1 MKTRTKTKEFDYL
14 LRAGGVTK
22 KNITTRESDFPQWYQ
37 DVITAADLAENGPS
51 KGSMIIKPYGYAIWQ
66 NIQAELDKRI
76 REAGVPNL
84 YFPLFIPESLLK
96 KEANHIEGFAPE
108 VAVVTHAGGKELE
121 EKLIVRP
128 TSETIMYDS
137 FSRWIQSYRDLP
149 MLTNQWNNVV
159 RWELRP
165 RLFLRSTEFLW
176 QEGHTAH
183 ATQAEA
189 DEFAKLALGI
199 YQQVAEDVM
208 AISVLAGEKSEAER
222 FAGAHKTYTLEPMM
236 QDGKALQFATSH
248 NLGDN
253 FAKAFDIYYSDEK
266 GEQKPVWQTSWGMST
281 RSIGGLIMTH
291 SDDKGLVLPPNLA
304 PLKVVITTVGGVN
317 KEVENFANKIEEE
330 LDQTTLVDSRDIST
344 GEKLFSWEKRGIP
357 IRVEIGPRDI
367 EADQAIIVIRDTGEK
382 KTTKLSDVKAT
393 VTTELEAMQ
402 SRMLEKSKNL
412 RESNTVKCSTEEQA
426 IEAVKSNK
434 FAEVSFEVTAELEDK
449 LKKIHGITVRC
460 TPFNNPD
467 VTVLAKAY

>member
-1 MKTRTKTKEFDYL
+1 MKTKEFDYL
-14 LRAGGVTK
+14 LRSPVASK

-37 DVITAADLAENGPS
+37 DVISAADLAENGPS

-66 NIQAELDKRI
+66 NIQSELDKRI
-76 REAGVPNL
+76 RAIGVPNL

-96 KEANHIEGFAPE
+96 KEENHIEGFAPE
-108 VAVVTHAGGKELE
+108 VAVVTHAGGKDLE
-121 EKLIVRP
+121 EKLVVRP

-149 MLTNQWNNVV
+149 LLTNQWNNVV

-183 ATQAEA
+183 ATAAEA
-189 DEFAKLALGI
+189 DEFAKQALDI
-199 YQQVAEDVM
+199 YQEVAEDIM
-208 AISVLAGEKSEAER
+208 AISVVAGEKSEAER

-253 FAKAFDIYYSDEK
+253 FAKAFDIYYSDEN

-291 SDDKGLVLPPNLA
+291 GDDKGLVLPPNLA

-317 KEVENFANKIEEE
+317 NDVTNTGDKIAEG
-330 LDQTTLVDSRDIST
+330 LDQSTLVDSRDIST
-344 GEKLFSWEKRGIP
+344 GEKLYGWEKRGIP
-357 IRVEIGPRDI
+357 IRVEVGPRDI
-367 EADQAIIVIRDTGEK
+367 ESDQAIIVLRDTGEK
-382 KTTKLSDVKAT
+382 KTIKLDDLKSTITK
-393 VTTELEAMQ
+393 ELEAMQ
-402 SRMLEKSKNL
+402 LRLLEKSRSL
-412 RESNTVKCSTEEQA
+412 RESNTVKCSSEDET
-426 IEAVKSNK
+426 IEAIKGNK
-434 FAEVSFEVTAELEDK
+434 FAEVSFEVTADLEDK
-449 LKKIHGITVRC
+449 LKRIHGITVRC
-460 TPFNNPD
+460 TPFGDPK
-467 VTVLAKAY
+467 TTILAKAY

>member
-1 MKTRTKTKEFDYL
+1 MKTKEFDYL
-14 LRAGGVTK
+14 LRSGVSSK

-37 DVITAADLAENGPS
+37 DVISAAELAENGPS

-66 NIQAELDKRI
+66 NIQSELDKRI

-84 YFPLFIPESLLK
+84 YFPLFIPEGLLQ

-108 VAVVTHAGGKELE
+108 VAVVTHAGGKGLE
-121 EKLIVRP
+121 EKLVVRP

-149 MLTNQWNNVV
+149 LLTNQWNNVV

-183 ATQAEA
+183 PTQEEA
-189 DEFAKLALGI
+189 DKFARLALGI

-208 AISVLAGEKSEAER
+208 AISVLVGEKSEAER

-253 FAKAFDIYYSDEK
+253 FAKAFDIYYSDEN

-304 PLKVVITTVGGVN
+304 PLKVVITTVGA
-317 KEVENFANKIEEE
+317 KSQEVVDAADNIAKDIEESA
-330 LDQTTLVDSRDIST
+330 LVDSRDISV
-344 GEKLFSWEKRGIP
+344 GEKLYSWEKRGVP
-357 IRVEIGPRDI
+357 IRVEIGPRDL
-367 EADQAIIVIRDTGEK
+367 EASEVIVVLRDTGEK
-382 KTTKLSDVKAT
+382 KTVKLDDLKNTISK
-393 VTTELEAMQ
+393 ELQSMQ
-402 SRMLEKSKNL
+402 SRLLEKSKNL
-412 RESNTVKCSTEEQA
+412 RESNTVKCSTEEEA
-426 IEAVKSNK
+426 IEAIKENK
-434 FAEVSFEVTAELEDK
+434 FAEVSFKVTAELEDK

-460 TPFNNPD
+460 TPFANPES
-467 VTVLAKAY
+467 TVLAKAY

>member
-1 MKTRTKTKEFDYL
+1 MKTKEFDYL
-14 LRAGGVTK
+14 LRSGVSTK
-22 KNITTRESDFPQWYQ
+22 KNITTRENDFPQWYQ
-37 DVITAADLAENGPS
+37 DVISAADLAENGPS

-66 NIQAELDKRI
+66 NIQSELDKRI
-76 REAGVPNL
+76 RSAGVPNL

-96 KEANHIEGFAPE
+96 KEENHIEGFAPE

-149 MLTNQWNNVV
+149 LLTNQWNNVV

-183 ATQAEA
+183 ASANEA

-253 FAKAFDIYYSDEK
+253 FAKAFDIYYSDEN

-317 KEVENFANKIEEE
+317 KDVESAANDIAEE
-330 LDQTTLVDSRDIST
+330 LDQPTLVDDRDIST
-344 GEKLFSWEKRGIP
+344 GEKLYGWEKRGVP

-367 EADQAIIVIRDTGEK
+367 ESKQAILVIRDTGEK
-382 KTTKLSDVKAT
+382 KTVEITDIKST
-393 VTTELEAMQ
+393 VVEELESMQ
-402 SRMLEKSKNL
+402 SRLLDKSKNL
-412 RESNTVKCSTEEQA
+412 RESNTVKCSTEE
-426 IEAVKSNK
+426 EAVEAIKANK
-434 FAEVSFEVTAELEDK
+434 FAEVSFDVTAELEDK

-460 TPFNNPD
+460 TPFSNPD

>member
-1 MKTRTKTKEFDYL
+1 MKTKEFDYL

-22 KNITTRESDFPQWYQ
+22 KNITTRENNFPQWYQ

-84 YFPLFIPESLLK
+84 YFPLFIPESLLQ
-96 KEANHIEGFAPE
+96 KEASHIEGFAPE

-121 EKLIVRP
+121 EKLVVRP
-128 TSETIMYDS
+128 TSETIMYNS
-137 FSRWIQSYRDLP
+137 FSNWIQSYRDLP
-149 MLTNQWNNVV
+149 LLTNQWNNVV

-183 ATQAEA
+183 ATENEA
-189 DEFAKLALGI
+189 DEFAKLALDI
-199 YQQVAEDVM
+199 YRQVAEDVM
-208 AISVLAGEKSEAER
+208 AISVLTGEKSETER

-266 GEQKPVWQTSWGMST
+266 GDQKPVWQTSWGMST

-291 SDDKGLVLPPNLA
+291 GDDKGLVLPPNLA
-304 PLKVVITTVGGVN
+304 PLKVVITTVGGAN
-317 KEVENFANKIEEE
+317 KEVEDAAEKIVEE
-330 LDQTTLVDSRDIST
+330 LDQSALVDSRDIST
-344 GEKLFSWEKRGIP
+344 GEKLFSWEKRGVP
-357 IRVEIGPRDI
+357 IRIEIGPRDI
-367 EADQAIIVIRDTGEK
+367 EAKQAIMVLRDTGEK
-382 KTTKLSDVKAT
+382 KTIKLSDIKDT
-393 VTTELEAMQ
+393 ITSELEAMQ
-402 SRMLEKSKNL
+402 PRMLEKSKSL
-412 RESNTVKCSTEEQA
+412 RESNTVKCTTEEEA
-426 IEAVKSNK
+426 IEAIKNNK
-434 FAEVSFEVTAELEDK
+434 FAEVSFDVTAELEDK

-460 TPFNNPD
+460 TPFNDPG

>member
-1 MKTRTKTKEFDYL
+1 MKTKEFDYL
-14 LRAGGVTK
+14 LRSGVSTK

-37 DVITAADLAENGPS
+37 DVIGAADLAENGPS

-76 REAGVPNL
+76 RSAGVPNL

-96 KEANHIEGFAPE
+96 KEENHIEGFAPE

-149 MLTNQWNNVV
+149 LLTNQWNNVV

-183 ATQAEA
+183 ATAKEA

-199 YQQVAEDVM
+199 YQQVAEDIM

-253 FAKAFDIYYSDEK
+253 FAKAFDIYYSDEN
-266 GEQKPVWQTSWGMST
+266 GDQKPVWQTSWGMST

-317 KEVENFANKIEEE
+317 TDVESVANDIAEQ
-330 LDQTTLVDSRDIST
+330 LDQSTLVDDRDIST
-344 GEKLFSWEKRGIP
+344 GEKLYGWEKRGVP
-357 IRVEIGPRDI
+357 IRIEIGPRDI
-367 EADQAIIVIRDTGEK
+367 ESKQAIIVIRDTGEK
-382 KTTKLSDVKAT
+382 KIVKITDINNA
-393 VTTELEAMQ
+393 VKEELESMQ
-402 SRMLEKSKNL
+402 SRLLEKSKNL
-412 RESNTVKCSTEEQA
+412 RESNTVKCSTEE
-426 IEAVKSNK
+426 EAVEAIKASK

-460 TPFNNPD
+460 TPFSNSD

>member
-1 MKTRTKTKEFDYL
+1 
-14 LRAGGVTK
+14 
-22 KNITTRESDFPQWYQ
+22 
-37 DVITAADLAENGPS
+37 
-51 KGSMIIKPYGYAIWQ
+51 MIIKPYGYAIWQ

-76 REAGVPNL
+76 RSAGVPNL

-96 KEANHIEGFAPE
+96 KEENHIEGFAPE

-149 MLTNQWNNVV
+149 LLTNQWNNVV

-183 ATQAEA
+183 ATAKEA
-189 DEFAKLALGI
+189 DEFAELALGI
-199 YQQVAEDVM
+199 YQQVAEDIM

-222 FAGAHKTYTLEPMM
+222 FAGAHKTYTSEPMM
-236 QDGKALQFATSH
+236 LDVKALQFATSH

-253 FAKAFDIYYSDEK
+253 FAKAFDIYYSDEN

-304 PLKVVITTVGGVN
+304 PLKVVIT
-317 KEVENFANKIEEE
+317 
-330 LDQTTLVDSRDIST
+330 
-344 GEKLFSWEKRGIP
+344 P
-357 IRVEIGPRDI
+357 Y
-367 EADQAIIVIRDTGEK
+367 
-382 KTTKLSDVKAT
+382 
-393 VTTELEAMQ
+393 
-402 SRMLEKSKNL
+402 
-412 RESNTVKCSTEEQA
+412 
-426 IEAVKSNK
+426 
-434 FAEVSFEVTAELEDK
+434 VS
-449 LKKIHGITVRC
+449 
-460 TPFNNPD
+460 
-467 VTVLAKAY
+467 

>member
-1 MKTRTKTKEFDYL
+1 MKTKEFDYL
-14 LRAGGVTK
+14 LRSGGSSK

-37 DVITAADLAENGPS
+37 DVISVAELAENGPS

-66 NIQAELDKRI
+66 NIQSELDKRI
-76 REAGVPNL
+76 RSAGVPNL

-96 KEANHIEGFAPE
+96 KEENHIEGFAPE

-149 MLTNQWNNVV
+149 LLTNQWNNVV

-183 ATQAEA
+183 ATQEEA
-189 DEFAKLALGI
+189 DKFAKLALGI

-208 AISVLAGEKSEAER
+208 AISVLVGEKSEAER

-253 FAKAFDIYYSDEK
+253 FAKAFDIYYSDEN

-317 KEVENFANKIEEE
+317 KDVENVANGIAEE
-330 LDQTTLVDSRDIST
+330 LDQSTLVDDRDIST
-344 GEKLFSWEKRGIP
+344 GEKLYGWEKRGVP
-357 IRVEIGPRDI
+357 IRVEIGPRDLD
-367 EADQAIIVIRDTGEK
+367 ANQAILVLRDTGEK
-382 KTTKLSDVKAT
+382 QTVKLDELKNIITK
-393 VTTELEAMQ
+393 ELEAMQ
-402 SRMLEKSKNL
+402 SRMLVKSKNL
-412 RESNTVKCSTEEQA
+412 RESNTVKCSTEDEA
-426 IEAVKSNK
+426 IEAIKDSK

-460 TPFNNPD
+460 TPFSNPD